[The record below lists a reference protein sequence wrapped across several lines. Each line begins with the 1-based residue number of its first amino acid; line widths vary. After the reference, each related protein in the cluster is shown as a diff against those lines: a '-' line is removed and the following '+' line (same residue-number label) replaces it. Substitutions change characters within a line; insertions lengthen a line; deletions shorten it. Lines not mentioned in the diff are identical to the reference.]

1 LTLSGDPHPKNPLI
15 FSPHCHAFGMG
26 SIIEPKSLSPL
37 EEEIYSWQTTVGGF
51 GTEGQR
57 RLKNA
62 SVLVSRCGG
71 LGGVVAYE
79 LAAAGVGRLVLAH
92 AGNVKPSD
100 LNRQLLMT
108 RDWLGKPRIE
118 SIERRLKELNPDLEI
133 VAVPENPSE
142 ANADGLVE
150 QADLVVDAAPLFEE
164 RYALNRAAVEQN
176 KPMVECA
183 VYELEAHLT
192 TIFPGESPCL
202 RCIYPEQST
211 TWTRRF
217 PVFGAVSGSLGGM
230 AALEAIKVLGGFGS
244 PLKGR
249 LLTYDMRDFT
259 FRTLR
264 IRRNVGC
271 SACGHR

>member
-1 LTLSGDPHPKNPLI
+1 
-15 FSPHCHAFGMG
+15 MG
-26 SIIEPKSLSPL
+26 SITEPKSLSSL

-118 SIERRLKELNPDLEI
+118 SIERRLKELNPDLDI

-142 ANADGLVE
+142 ANADRLVE

-202 RCIYPEQST
+202 RCLYPEQST

-264 IRRNVGC
+264 IRRNVDC
-271 SACGHR
+271 STCGHR

>member
-1 LTLSGDPHPKNPLI
+1 
-15 FSPHCHAFGMG
+15 MG
-26 SIIEPKSLSPL
+26 SITEPKSLSPL

-118 SIERRLKELNPDLEI
+118 SIERRLKELNPDLDI

-202 RCIYPEQST
+202 RCLYPEQST

-230 AALEAIKVLGGFGS
+230 AALEAIKVLGRFGE

-249 LLTYDMRDFT
+249 LLTYDLRDFT

-264 IRRNVGC
+264 IRRNVDC
-271 SACGHR
+271 STCGHR